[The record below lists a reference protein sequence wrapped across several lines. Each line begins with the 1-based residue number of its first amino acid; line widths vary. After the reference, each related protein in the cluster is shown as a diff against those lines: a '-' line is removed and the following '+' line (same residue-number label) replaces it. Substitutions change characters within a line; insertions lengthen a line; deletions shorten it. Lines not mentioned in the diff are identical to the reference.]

1 MSDHDT
7 SDRVMSYGT
16 PPSGAARRTSGA
28 RTRRTL
34 GLLRKEAV
42 QIVRDPSSLIIAG
55 GLPLVLLFLFSF
67 GVSLDLKDVDLAVVV
82 ERPSARASRFL
93 QSFQASRYFRV
104 RLVRDRREVEGQ
116 LVAGRLQ
123 GIVVVPP
130 DFASRAAQGEVAPVQ
145 VLVRGT
151 DPNTAALVQNY
162 VQGAWATWLAQESL
176 AAGGDGGGLP
186 VAARPRVWFNP
197 DLDSRS
203 ALLPGS
209 VAVIMTLIGTLLTAL
224 VIAREWERGTME
236 ALLATPVT
244 RGEILFAK
252 FVAYFVLGMAAMGL
266 SVAVAH
272 LLLGVPL
279 RGSPW
284 VLALCSAVFLC
295 YALGLG
301 LLIST
306 ATANQFIASQLALI
320 AGFLPAFLLSG
331 LVFEI
336 NSMPWPIRYLTYA
349 FPPRYFVTDLQ
360 TLFLAGD
367 VWSVVVPNTLVMAAF
382 AAAFM
387 AATVRK
393 SKGRLE

>member
-1 MSDHDT
+1 MIRGRAAT
-7 SDRVMSYGT
+7 AAAAGRRQAA
-16 PPSGAARRTSGA
+16 AARG
-28 RTRRTL
+28 RRTL
-34 GLLRKEAV
+34 GLLRKEGI
-42 QIVRDPSSLIIAG
+42 QILRDPSSIIIAG
-55 GLPLVLLFLFSF
+55 ALPLLLLVLFSF
-67 GVSLDLKDVDLAVVV
+67 GVSLDLRNVDVAVVV
-82 ERPSARASRFL
+82 EQPSPRASRFV
-93 QSFQASRYFRV
+93 QSFEASRYFRV
-104 RLVRDRREVEGQ
+104 RLARDRRDVEGQ

-123 GIVVVPP
+123 GVVVLAS
-130 DFASRAAQGEVAPVQ
+130 DFAARAARGDAAPVQ

-176 AAGGDGGGLP
+176 AAGGDGGSGLA
-186 VAARPRVWFNP
+186 VAAEPRVWFNP
-197 DLDSRS
+197 ALDSRS

-244 RGEILFAK
+244 RGEILLSK
-252 FVAYFVLGMAAMGL
+252 FVAYFVLGMAAMAL

-279 RGSPW
+279 RGSLW
-284 VLALCSAVFLC
+284 LLALCSAVFLC

-306 ATANQFIASQLALI
+306 ATANQFIASQLALVT
-320 AGFLPAFLLSG
+320 GFLPAFLLSG

-360 TLFLAGD
+360 TLFLAGN
-367 VWSVVVPNTLVMAAF
+367 VWSVVVPNTLVMATF
-382 AAAFM
+382 AAAFL
-387 AATVRK
+387 ALTAHKT
-393 SKGRLE
+393 KGRLE

>member
-1 MSDHDT
+1 MKGETAQTVAVLD
-7 SDRVMSYGT
+7 
-16 PPSGAARRTSGA
+16 PAKARL
-28 RTRRTL
+28 RRTL
-34 GLLRKEAV
+34 ALLRKECI
-42 QIVRDPSSLIIAG
+42 QILRDPSSLIIAG
-55 GLPLVLLFLFSF
+55 ALPLLLLFLFSF
-67 GVSLDLKDVDLAVVV
+67 GVSLDLNHVDIVVV
-82 ERPSARASRFL
+82 IERPSPQASRFL
-93 QSFQASRYFRV
+93 ESFEASRYFRV
-104 RLVRDRREVEGQ
+104 RIAHDRRDVESQ

-123 GIVVVPP
+123 GVVVLGS
-130 DFASRAAQGEVAPVQ
+130 DFAVQLGRREAAPVQ

-162 VQGAWATWLAQESL
+162 VQGAWATWLTQETL
-176 AAGGDGGGLP
+176 AKGERATASAG
-186 VAARPRVWFNP
+186 VVNEPRFWFNP
-197 DLDSRS
+197 ALDSRS

-236 ALLATPVT
+236 ALLATPAT

-252 FVAYFVLGMAAMGL
+252 FVAYFALGMAAMAL

-272 LLLGVPL
+272 LVLGVPL
-279 RGSPW
+279 RGSLW
-284 VLALCSAVFLC
+284 VLAVVSGVFLC

-306 ATANQFIASQLALI
+306 VTASQFVASQLALI

-331 LVFEI
+331 LIFET

-367 VWSVVVPNTLVMAAF
+367 VWRVLVPNTLVMALF
-382 AAAFM
+382 AAVFLALT
-387 AATVRK
+387 AWKT
-393 SKGRLE
+393 KGRLE

>member
-1 MSDHDT
+1 MT
-7 SDRVMSYGT
+7 GRGGT
-16 PPSGAARRTSGA
+16 AAASAGGRHRTRAARG
-28 RTRRTL
+28 RRVL
-34 GLLRKEAV
+34 GLLRKEGF
-42 QIVRDPSSLIIAG
+42 QILRDPSSLIIAG
-55 GLPLVLLFLFSF
+55 ALPLLLLVLFSF
-67 GVSLDLKDVDLAVVV
+67 GVSLDLKNVDVAVVV
-82 ERPSARASRFL
+82 EEPSPQASRFV
-93 QSFQASRYFRV
+93 QSFEASRYFRV
-104 RLVRDRREVEGQ
+104 RLARDRREVEGQ

-123 GIVVVPP
+123 GVVLLGS
-130 DFASRAAQGEVAPVQ
+130 DFTARLGRGEVAPVQ

-176 AAGGDGGGLP
+176 AAGGGGGADRP
-186 VAARPRVWFNP
+186 VAAEPRVWFNP

-236 ALLATPVT
+236 ALLATPVS
-244 RGEILFAK
+244 RGEILLSK
-252 FVAYFVLGMAAMGL
+252 FTAYFVLGMGAMAL
-266 SVAVAH
+266 SVGVAH
-272 LLLGVPL
+272 LALGVPL
-279 RGSPW
+279 RGSLW
-284 VLALCSAVFLC
+284 VLGLCSAVFLC

-331 LVFEI
+331 LIFETS
-336 NSMPWPIRYLTYA
+336 SMPWPIRYLTYA

-367 VWSVVVPNTLVMAAF
+367 VWSVVVPNTLVMAVF
-382 AAAFM
+382 ATALLTLTAIK
-387 AATVRK
+387 T
-393 SKGRLE
+393 KGRLE